1 MRCFWAVPTNCS
13 YMFLP
18 KYLHSQSLCVCVCHV
33 NLCVCVCACVM
44 SFSCTVC
51 TSACF
56 PIISRS
62 LWIVC
67 LFGAHRRHFFWVLKS
82 QLRRSPPQT
91 THFENVKAIMK
102 VNERQPWHTMATIF
116 TIFCLPCI
124 QVSDGGPCQRLVGR
138 KEWHLV
144 TRQARHACWF
154 LLVPVHVREFLAHV
168 IPCFVAKS
176 SSNNRKDLNRSK
188 AMCSKASRPAKHTAQ
203 GLFYLVC

>member
-1 MRCFWAVPTNCS
+1 MRCFWAVPTNDS

-18 KYLHSQSLCVCVCHV
+18 KYLHSQSLCVCVCV
-33 NLCVCVCACVM
+33 MSIFVCVRVSWASLAPFALVHLFR
-44 SFSCTVC
+44 SS
-51 TSACF
+51 
-56 PIISRS
+56 PWS

-67 LFGAHRRHFFWVLKS
+67 LFGAHRRHVFWVLKS
-82 QLRRSPPQT
+82 QLRRCPPQPM
-91 THFENVKAIMK
+91 HSEYVKAIMK

-144 TRQARHACWF
+144 TRQARHAFWF

-203 GLFYLVC
+203 GLFSLVC